1 MHIKII
7 SSGQTGVDS
16 RALDATLDLGE
27 PCGGWYPEDR
37 MAEDGRIPDKY
48 PLIII

>member
-1 MHIKII
+1 
-7 SSGQTGVDS
+7 
-16 RALDATLDLGE
+16 
-27 PCGGWYPEDR
+27 